1 MFRKIITVFLL
12 ISFLHFVGCYSTET
26 ISIKKIK
33 EGTEQIDFGKDIKI
47 VTTEYNSYNFPAYNY
62 QINNDTLYGN
72 GTQIVF
78 GNEIPFNGKIA
89 MSDISSIKHE
99 EVDAGATSGLII
111 TLVVIGAIGV
121 VLVLAI
127 SFASALNPDK

>member
-89 MSDISSIKHE
+89 MSLFNSSDK
-99 EVDAGATSGLII
+99 D
-111 TLVVIGAIGV
+111 LVFEKEMTKKTICQIVFEQ
-121 VLVLAI
+121 L
-127 SFASALNPDK
+127 DKKPLKD